1 MVTNPLNPNA
11 FNFGSQERTYN
22 YWADRLNPQKE
33 AERKAKQAAL
43 DAEQRRMISA
53 HQEQQ
58 RAQQVM
64 TQAGPAVI
72 DLIRG
77 YASQNKPAVTSQVG
91 RDFQER
97 LSGATSEEF
106 QSTLQFLKE
115 NGVIHELTSSTQG
128 FMGER
133 TNHLY
138 VIEDL

>member
-1 MVTNPLNPNA
+1 MVTNPNA
-11 FNFGSQERTYN
+11 FNFGSQERSN
-22 YWADRLNPQKE
+22 NFWANHMAPQKQ
-33 AERKAKQAAL
+33 AERRAKQEAIES
-43 DAEQRRMISA
+43 EQRRMISA

-64 TQAGPAVI
+64 SSAGPALI

-77 YASQNKPAVTSQVG
+77 YGSQNKPAVTSQVS

-97 LSGATSEEF
+97 LSGATAEEF

-133 TNHLY
+133 TTHLY